1 MLLTVT
7 KVWPRMTLDVG
18 SLALASTQVLYR
30 YIILRIAIFHADVR
44 WTGEEALANDPKL
57 LSLKDKYLKIREGK
71 GRLRNIAFNANA
83 TGGGEI
89 KK

>member
-1 MLLTVT
+1 
-7 KVWPRMTLDVG
+7 MTLDVG

-57 LSLKDKYLKIREGK
+57 LSLKDNYLKIRES
-71 GRLRNIAFNANA
+71 RLRNIAFNANA
-83 TGGGEI
+83 IKGGEI
-89 KK
+89 KN